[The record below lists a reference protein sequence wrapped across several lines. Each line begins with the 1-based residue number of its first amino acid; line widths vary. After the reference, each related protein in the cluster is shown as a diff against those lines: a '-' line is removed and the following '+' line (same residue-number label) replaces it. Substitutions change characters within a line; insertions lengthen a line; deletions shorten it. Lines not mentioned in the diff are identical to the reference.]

1 VVGTETDVVVD
12 VVVAATDVVVVV
24 VVVTVGVGF
33 SSQAATPARIPTTV
47 ADASRKR
54 FKSCSSEP

>member
-1 VVGTETDVVVD
+1 VGTWTDVVVD
-12 VVVAATDVVVVV
+12 VVVEATDVVVVV
-24 VVVTVGVGF
+24 LVTVGVGF

>member
-1 VVGTETDVVVD
+1 VGTWTDVVVD
-12 VVVAATDVVVVV
+12 VVVEATDVVVVV
-24 VVVTVGVGF
+24 LVTVGVGF

-54 FKSCSSEP
+54 FT